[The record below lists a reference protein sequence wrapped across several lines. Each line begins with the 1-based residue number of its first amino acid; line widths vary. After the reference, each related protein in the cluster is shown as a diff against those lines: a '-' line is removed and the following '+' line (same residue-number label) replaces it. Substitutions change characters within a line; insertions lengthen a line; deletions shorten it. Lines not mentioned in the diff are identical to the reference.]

1 MDSPNTFFHKL
12 VNLESSSFFIKIQK
26 FENGFFISVSE
37 DSNKLGSIVASLG
50 TGSNPIT
57 TTIIPEKTNSLFL
70 KLVAERLSTKYRG
83 IVMISTFFK
92 NELNQTTAKTL
103 MSEIINLIEDDN

>member
-12 VNLESSSFFIKIQK
+12 VNLESRSFSIKIQK

-37 DSNKLGSIVASLG
+37 GSNKLGSIVASLG
-50 TGSNPIT
+50 TGPNPIT

-92 NELNQTTAKTL
+92 NELDQATAKNL
-103 MSEIINLIEDDN
+103 MSEIIDLIEDDN